1 MRAAL
6 TLEGTLVGG
15 KVLRE
20 GRLAAYRQ
28 LEQGPGEPRLLRREL
43 SASDGQPAAHRR
55 RSLLHLAQVSDLQ
68 LADVQSPG
76 RFEFFEHLRGL
87 PGTGS
92 FVPAQRPQEAM
103 LVHALGSVIDTL
115 GRCTSEDTG
124 APVDLVV
131 ATGDNLD
138 NAQWNELRWYLTL
151 MAGGLIDPG
160 AGMPYGGVQAT
171 GWPSDL
177 FWKPDGG
184 SDRWRVDF
192 GFPTIEGLLE
202 RALAGFD
209 AAGLRV
215 PWVSCYGNHDG
226 LAFGE
231 SIPTYEYRDMLLGG
245 EKAHFLPHDFD
256 PLRHEEDL
264 FERPELF
271 LKGPAQPVRPDA
283 DRRIVGRKEFVEAHM
298 AAPGLPKG
306 HGYSWGNV
314 EAGTTYFS
322 YAASPLVKL
331 IVLDTANLDGY
342 HEGSIGAKQLAW
354 LEYELLECHSRCLST
369 DGREMRPG
377 GEDRLVVLAS
387 HHGSRKL
394 ANLRQSAI
402 GSEDDHPRHGW
413 DTLGPMLARFP
424 NIVLWLNGHT
434 HVNQVVLHRNHAGG
448 MAEVTTCSVADWPSQ
463 ARSVEIVS
471 NGDGS
476 ISVLTTMVDHL
487 APVVPDAAPGGGD
500 PLALASLHREL
511 AANVPLGGLGSP
523 LEGLPTDRNCDIVM
537 GSPFPLP

>member
-15 KVLRE
+15 KVLVE
-20 GRLAAYRQ
+20 GQLAAYRQ
-28 LEQGPGEPRLLRREL
+28 LEEGPGEPRVLRKDL
-43 SASDGQPAAHRR
+43 ASAARPPVTGR
-55 RSLLHLAQVSDLQ
+55 RSLVHLAQVSDLQ

-76 RFEFFEHLRGL
+76 RFEFFERLRGL

-103 LVHALGSVIDTL
+103 LVHALGSVLETL
-115 GRCTSEDTG
+115 GSCTSAETG

-138 NAQWNELRWYLTL
+138 NAQWNELSWYISV
-151 MAGGLIDPG
+151 MAGGVVDLG
-160 AGMPYGGVQAT
+160 AGMPYGGVQGAD
-171 GWPSDL
+171 WPSDL

-184 SDRWRVDF
+184 GDRWRVDF
-192 GFPTIEGLLE
+192 GFPTIEGVLE
-202 RALAGFD
+202 RALSKLD
-209 AAGLRV
+209 APGLAM

-231 SIPTYEYRDMLLGG
+231 SIPTYEYRDALLGG
-245 EKAHFLPHDFD
+245 EKPCALPPDFD
-256 PLRHEEDL
+256 PFEREEEL

-271 LKGPAQPVRPDA
+271 LKGPARPVRADA
-283 DRRIVGRKEFVEAHM
+283 DRRVVGRKEFVEAHM
-298 AAPGLPKG
+298 AAPGLPRG
-306 HGYSWGNV
+306 HGYSWANV

-322 YAASPLVKL
+322 YAASPLVNL

-354 LEYELLECHSRCLST
+354 LECELLGCHSRCLSA

-394 ANLRQSAI
+394 SNLRQSAV
-402 GSEDDHPRHGW
+402 GFEDDHPRYGRDVLEH
-413 DTLGPMLARFP
+413 LLSRFP
-424 NIVLWLNGHT
+424 NVVLWLNGHT
-434 HVNQVVLHRNHAGG
+434 HVNEIALHRSAAGG
-448 MAEVTTCSVADWPSQ
+448 YAEVTTCSVADWPSQ

-476 ISVLTTMVDHL
+476 LSILTTMVNHL
-487 APVVPDAAPGGGD
+487 APVVPNHALSDGD

-511 AANVPLGGLGSP
+511 AANVPLGGLGSS
-523 LEGLPTDRNCDIVM
+523 LEGLPPDRNCDILLQ
-537 GSPFPLP
+537 SPFPLG